1 MSSATI
7 TINTGQQITTQYDL
21 EKIFLWGNRYEND
34 NYVNNFSYSTIT
46 LLTGTVM
53 GRVASTGVLI
63 PSTASAVDGSQY
75 PIGILARDVVNLAA
89 GATQLC
95 AICIAGDVAA
105 NLLIFTFGD
114 TLDTVVNGRRY
125 RDRLQADSS
134 GIILR
139 PRTLMT
145 DFDN

>member
-7 TINTGQQITTQYDL
+7 TINTGQQITTQYNL
-21 EKIFLWGNRYEND
+21 EKLFLWSNRYEND

-46 LLTGTVM
+46 LLAGTVM

-75 PIGILARDVVNLAA
+75 PIGVLARDIVNMAA
-89 GATQLC
+89 GSTQLC
-95 AICIAGDVAA
+95 AICIAGDVSAP
-105 NLLIFTFGD
+105 LLIFTFGD

-125 RDRLQADSS
+125 RDRIQADSA
-134 GIILR
+134 GIVLR
-139 PRTLMT
+139 GRTEMT
-145 DFDN
+145 GYDN